1 MPVPGD
7 TTMSDKRVYLFRE
20 GDASMRDL
28 LGGKGANLAEMSK
41 IGLPVPPGFTVT
53 TKVCM
58 DYYANN
64 GQMPAGLHEEML
76 AAVTEIEADLG
87 KKFGD
92 PVNPLLVSVRSGAK
106 FSMPGMMDTILNLG
120 LNEQTLVGLIQA
132 SGNERFAYDAYRRF
146 IMMFSDVVLDV
157 PKQKFEKFLEAMKAN
172 RGVKL
177 DTELSGEDL
186 KQLCTEFLAFVV
198 QETGHPFPGDPWKQL
213 ELATEAVFRSWQND
227 RAIVYRRQEK
237 IPDEIG
243 TAVNIQAMV
252 FGNLGEDC
260 GTGVAFTRDPS
271 FGTNE
276 LYGEYLMNAQGE
288 DVVAGIRT
296 PVPISNLK
304 DQNPAVYKEFTDI
317 CDRLEHHYKD
327 MMDIEFTI
335 ERGRLFMLQC
345 RVGKRT
351 GPAAVRI
358 ATEMVPE
365 GLIEKEVAIQ
375 RVSASH
381 LDQLLHPRID
391 DVYVTDRGI
400 KPIAQGLAAS
410 PGAAV
415 GKAVFDA
422 DTAEKLGNAGKRV
435 ILVRDETNPDDVH
448 GMLAAQGILTAR
460 GGKTSH
466 AAVVARGFGIPCVA
480 GCEEIEVDEH
490 ERCFKVGGFTIREG
504 DFITVDGTTGK
515 VFNVELALIP
525 PDVSGDFGT
534 LMGWCDEFRTLG
546 VRTNADNPRDAQ
558 QAIDFGAEGIGLCR
572 TEHMFFEPDRLPI
585 VRDMILA
592 KTETQR
598 EAALSKLLGVQQT
611 DFEGIFKVMDG
622 KPVTIRLI
630 DPPLHEFLPS
640 YDTILSEVVEL
651 RMAVNM
657 TGGTGLKALLD
668 EKEALLKAVESMKE
682 SNPMMGLRGVRLS
695 VMFPGIVEMQ
705 TRAIMQA
712 ACKLTEHGIKVHPEI
727 MIPLVGHVNEL
738 RVVQIQLEAV
748 AKQVMAEQGVE
759 VPYLFGTMI
768 EIPRAALTASEIAEY
783 AQFFSFGTNDLTQM
797 TFGFSRDDAEGKFL
811 KKYVEDKILP
821 SNVFETIDTVGV
833 GRLMKLAVN
842 EGRAAR
848 SNLKCGICGE
858 HGGDP
863 ESIYFCHELGLD
875 YVSCSPFRVP
885 IARLSAA
892 QAAIRERVKVSV
904 DK

>member
-1 MPVPGD
+1 MGQ
-7 TTMSDKRVYLFRE
+7 KRVYLFPE
-20 GDASMRDL
+20 GNATMRDL
-28 LGGKGANLAEMSK
+28 LGGKGANLAEMSN
-41 IGLPVPPGFTVT
+41 IGLPVPPGFTIT
-53 TKVCM
+53 TEVCN
-58 DYYANN
+58 DYYAQ
-64 GQMPAGLHEEML
+64 GQKMPAGLMDEVR
-76 AAVTEIEADLG
+76 AAVQTLEKDLG
-87 KKFGD
+87 KGFGD
-92 PVNPLLVSVRSGAK
+92 AADPLLVSVRSGAR

-120 LNEQTLVGLIQA
+120 LNDKTLAGLIKK
-132 SGNERFAYDAYRRF
+132 SGSERFAYDANRRF

-157 PKQKFEKFLEAMKAN
+157 PKAKFEKILEAKKADK
-172 RGVKL
+172 GVKL
-177 DTELSGEDL
+177 DTELSANDL
-186 KQLCTEFLAFVV
+186 KDLCGEFLGLVLK
-198 QETGHPFPGDPWKQL
+198 ETGSGFPSDPWQQL
-213 ELATEAVFRSWQND
+213 ELAVEAVFRSWQND
-227 RAIVYRRQEK
+227 RAIVYRRTEK
-237 IPDEIG
+237 IPDNIG
-243 TAVNIQAMV
+243 TAVNVQAMV

-271 FGTNE
+271 TGE
-276 LYGEYLMNAQGE
+276 RLLYGEYLMNAQGE

-296 PVPISNLK
+296 PVPISRLRE
-304 DQNPAVYKEFTDI
+304 QNEAVYNEFVAV
-317 CDRLEHHYKD
+317 CDRLEDHYKD
-327 MMDIEFTI
+327 MMDLEFTI

-351 GPAAVRI
+351 GPASVRI
-358 ATEMVPE
+358 ATEMVKE
-365 GLIEKEVAIQ
+365 GLIAKEVAVQ
-375 RVSASH
+375 RVTASH

-391 DVYVTDRGI
+391 DVYVSDRGI
-400 KPIAQGLAAS
+400 QPIAKGLAAS

-422 DTAEKLGNAGKRV
+422 DTAERLGHAGKRV

-466 AAVVARGFGIPCVA
+466 AAVVARGFGIPCVS

-490 ERCFKVGGFTIREG
+490 DRCFHANGVTIREG
-504 DFITVDGTTGK
+504 DFITVDGSTGE

-525 PDVSGDFGT
+525 PEVTGDFGQ
-534 LMGWCDEFRTLG
+534 LMGWCDEFRTLK
-546 VRTNADNPRDAQ
+546 VRTNADNPRDAA
-558 QAIDFGAEGIGLCR
+558 QAIEYGAEGIGLCR

-592 KTETQR
+592 KNDTQR
-598 EAALSKLLGVQQT
+598 DAALAKLLGVQQS
-611 DFEGIFKVMDG
+611 DFEAIFTEMAG

-640 YDTILSEVVEL
+640 FDQLLAEVTEL
-651 RMAVNM
+651 RIASTM
-657 TGGTGLKALLD
+657 TGGTGIKALLE
-668 EKEALLKAVESMKE
+668 EKEALLRAVESMRE
-682 SNPMMGLRGVRLS
+682 ANPMMGLRGVRLS
-695 VMFPGIVEMQ
+695 VIFPGIVEMQ

-712 ACKLTEHGIKVHPEI
+712 ACKLVSHGVSVMPEI

-738 RVVQIQLEAV
+738 KVVQEQLERV
-748 AKQVMAEQGVE
+748 AKEVMTETGTN

-768 EIPRAALTASEIAEY
+768 EIPRAALTAGEIAEL

-811 KKYVEDKILP
+811 ARYVEQKILP
-821 SNVFETIDTVGV
+821 TNPFESIDRAGV
-833 GRLMKLAVN
+833 GRLMRLAVE
-842 EGRAAR
+842 EGRKAR
-848 SNLKCGICGE
+848 QGLKCGICGE

-863 ESIYFCHELGLD
+863 ESIFFCHEIGLD

-892 QAAIRERVKVSV
+892 QAALQGKVSVSV